1 MSITIKKLFVAT
13 SIALSS
19 SLAMADGVSYDYIQG
34 GIQDYDDQFDGVEFE
49 GSMSFNQNWYG
60 KAEILKGETDN
71 FDIDVDRIRLNV
83 GFHTPINNIVDFV
96 GEVGYEDYEA
106 DGGFDDS
113 GFNALA
119 GLRGMAGQNFE
130 LGGYAQYSDV
140 LESTDLI
147 LEGRYHFN
155 RNMSV
160 GVEIGNDDELDN
172 HYGAN
177 FRYSF

>member
-1 MSITIKKLFVAT
+1 MSFTKLKKVFIAT

-34 GIQDYDDQFDGVEFE
+34 GIQDYDDQFDGLEFE

-60 KAEILKGETDN
+60 KAELMKGETN
-71 FDIDVDRIRLNV
+71 VGNADVDRIRLNV
-83 GFHTPINNIVDFV
+83 GFHTPINNSVDFV
-96 GEVGYEDYEA
+96 AEAGFEDYEI
-106 DGGFDDS
+106 GGFDDS

-119 GLRGMAGQNFE
+119 GFRGMASQNFE

-147 LEGRYHFN
+147 VEGRYHFN

-160 GVEIGNDDELDN
+160 GVEVGNDDELDN